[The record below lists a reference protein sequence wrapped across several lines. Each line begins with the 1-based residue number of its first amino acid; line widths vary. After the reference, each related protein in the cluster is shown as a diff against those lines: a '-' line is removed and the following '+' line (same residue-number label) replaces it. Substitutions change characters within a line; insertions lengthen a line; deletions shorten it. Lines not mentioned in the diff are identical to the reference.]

1 MTENLRGA
9 LLMVLAMAAFATE
22 DVFIKLVAN
31 TLPLGQIFIFLGIGG
46 GLLFAVV
53 VMRLGKPVFP
63 REMWSKAII
72 VRNLCE
78 MIGTTGF
85 VSAVVLTPLSSAS
98 AILQAM
104 PLAVTLGAAL
114 FLGETVGWRRW
125 SAIIA
130 GFLGVMLVLR
140 PGLDGFEPASLLAV
154 MGVFGLAG
162 RDLATRRIPAHLSS
176 WQVSA
181 WGFLAV
187 IPAGILLLLIGPQA
201 PAVPDAIG
209 VLMLFLA
216 LFTGVLGYY
225 TLVASVRLG
234 QMSVITPF
242 RYSRL
247 LFAMGFGIAVFGERP
262 DALTYLGAAIIVA
275 AGLYTI
281 IREQRLR
288 RSSPPPVAGV

>member
-22 DVFIKLVAN
+22 DVFIKLVAD

-46 GLLFAVV
+46 GLLFALI
-53 VMRLGKPVFP
+53 VMRLRKPVFP
-63 REMWSKAII
+63 REMWSKPII

-130 GFLGVMLVLR
+130 GFLGVMLVMR

-176 WQVSA
+176 WQVSV
-181 WGFLAV
+181 WGFLSV
-187 IPAGILLLLIGPQA
+187 IPAGILLLIIVPQA
-201 PAVPDAIG
+201 PAVPDAMTL
-209 VLMLFLA
+209 LMLFLA
-216 LFTGVLGYY
+216 LITGVLGYY

-234 QMSVITPF
+234 QMAVITPF

-247 LFAMGFGIAVFGERP
+247 LFAMVFGIAVFGERP
-262 DALTYLGAAIIVA
+262 DALTYVGAAIIVG

-288 RSSPPPVAGV
+288 RSSPAPAAGV

>member
-22 DVFIKLVAN
+22 DVFIKLVAD

-46 GLLFAVV
+46 GLLFALI
-53 VMRLGKPVFP
+53 VMRLRKPVFP
-63 REMWSKAII
+63 REMWSTQII

-176 WQVSA
+176 WQVSV
-181 WGFLAV
+181 WGFLSV
-187 IPAGILLLLIGPQA
+187 IPAGILLLIIGPQA
-201 PAVPDAIG
+201 AAVPDAMTL
-209 VLMLFLA
+209 LMLFLA
-216 LFTGVLGYY
+216 LITGVLGYY

-234 QMSVITPF
+234 QMAVITPF

-247 LFAMGFGIAVFGERP
+247 LFAMVFGIAVFGERP
-262 DALTYLGAAIIVA
+262 DALTYLGAAIIVG

-288 RSSPPPVAGV
+288 RSSPAPTGGV